1 MRTIFTLAIAYSLFT
16 VTLIAQE
23 RATPDPPGPSPVP
36 PPTSEP
42 SVGKR
47 IGESV
52 DRGLNTLGQKIR
64 KTWAEVRQSVDEL
77 TVQGRVY
84 GRLHWDKALEKA
96 PIEISVKDENIVTL
110 SGTVADESAH
120 TTAVQLAQ
128 STIGVGKV
136 VDNLT
141 VSSAKIETVPPTDS
155 AAPVVP
161 PAVPK

>member
-1 MRTIFTLAIAYSLFT
+1 
-16 VTLIAQE
+16 
-23 RATPDPPGPSPVP
+23 VP

-42 SVGKR
+42 GVGKR

-52 DRGLNTLGQKIR
+52 DRGLNTLGQKLR
-64 KTWAEVRQSVDEL
+64 KTWADVRQSVDEL

-96 PIEISVKDENIVTL
+96 PIEISVQNENTVTL

-141 VSSAKIETVPPTDS
+141 VSSTTIKTVPATDS

-161 PAVPK
+161 PSVPK